1 MTFCCFSLFEG
12 KKCDKIEK
20 PLAEFDVALLVFVE
34 DRSYPRI
41 WLITDLDA
49 KYGTCVEAFH

>member
-41 WLITDLDA
+41 
-49 KYGTCVEAFH
+49 